1 MNIDF
6 HSHVYPMVYLE
17 TLKNKQERYGLRLEE
32 DDDGRIRFYHRGFD
46 FGPISAT
53 GIDPGPRL
61 AHMDAANFDLQV
73 LTMGNPSIDL
83 FEPED
88 GVPLMRAIND
98 DIAEMVRRRPD
109 RFAGFGSVF
118 LKDMDAARE
127 EMRRSVGE
135 LGLKGFSTF
144 TNVDGVNLSDRRFRP
159 FFAEAEA
166 LDRPVFIHPLNAE
179 PNPAL
184 ERFHLAAL
192 VGFMFET
199 TLVATT
205 LVFDGLLEE
214 HPNLKLIFN
223 HLGGA
228 VPFLADRL
236 ERGCRFPEVQK
247 SIPKKPSEYFKL
259 LYWDTVSFY
268 PPAIE
273 CAHAFAGAD
282 HLLLGSDY
290 PFLSGDLLRAVSSI
304 EATSLSADD
313 KTMILG
319 GTAKGLLGL

>member
-6 HSHVYPMVYLE
+6 HTHVYPLIYLD
-17 TLKNKQERYGLRLEE
+17 TLKEVQARYGLRLEE
-32 DDDGRIRFYHRGFD
+32 DKEGRIRFYHRGFD

-53 GIDPGPRL
+53 GIDPTPRL
-61 AHMDAANFDLQV
+61 AHMDAAKIDVQV

-88 GVPLMRAIND
+88 GIPLMRAINN
-98 DIAEMVRRRPD
+98 DIAAMVRKSPD
-109 RFAGFGSVF
+109 RFVGFGAVF

-127 EMRRSVGE
+127 EMHRSVNE

-159 FFAEAEA
+159 FFAEAEK
-166 LDRPVFIHPLNAE
+166 LGKPVFIHPLNPA

-192 VGFMFET
+192 IGFMFET

-205 LVFDGLLEE
+205 LIFDGLLEE

-228 VPFLADRL
+228 IPFLADRL
-236 ERGCRFPEVQK
+236 ERGYRFPEVQET
-247 SIPKKPSEYFKL
+247 IPKKPSEYFKL

-273 CAHAFAGAD
+273 CAHAFAGSD

-290 PFLSGDLLRAVSSI
+290 PFLSGDLSRAVSSI
-304 EATSLSADD
+304 QETSLSTED
-313 KTMILG
+313 KAMILG
-319 GTAKGLLGL
+319 GTAKALLGM